1 MTTQSKK
8 FLTVREA
15 AATLQLSPKTIYR
28 AIESEDLP
36 HLRFGRAVRIA
47 LADLEAFA
55 NRHRSAK
62 LFQ

>member
-1 MTTQSKK
+1 MTIQSKK
-8 FLTVREA
+8 FLTVAEA

-28 AIESEDLP
+28 AIESGELP
-36 HLRFGRAVRIA
+36 HHRFGRAVRIA

-55 NRHRSAK
+55 NRHRNER

>member
-1 MTTQSKK
+1 MTIQSKK
-8 FLTVREA
+8 FLTVAEA

-28 AIESEDLP
+28 AIESGELP
-36 HLRFGRAVRIA
+36 HHRFGRAVRIA

-55 NRHRSAK
+55 NRHRSER